1 MVRGLCCDINKLEV
15 ARSTNDDS
23 MVKRTEQNLSYGL
36 QTLAEIMK
44 DDTTDHLVF
53 ERECILTAF
62 SLNPTPDLYE
72 KIVALA
78 QRSGFIQSESM
89 DLDSKDEVCTCIII
103 VKLNTYM
110 QLFLLLLGE
119 KLVKFNST
127 IFFFLHL
134 IV

>member
-89 DLDSKDEVCTCIII
+89 DLDSKDEVCIYKFLIIPI
-103 VKLNTYM
+103 IM
-110 QLFLLLLGE
+110 SQWE
-119 KLVKFNST
+119 RKFKN
-127 IFFFLHL
+127 
-134 IV
+134 V

>member
-78 QRSGFIQSESM
+78 QKSGFIQSESM

-103 VKLNTYM
+103 VKLNIYNYFFYYWGKNREI
-110 QLFLLLLGE
+110 QFHE
-119 KLVKFNST
+119 
-127 IFFFLHL
+127 IFC
-134 IV
+134 I